1 MSAATVL
8 VHEVKA
14 GLAAPV
20 EMLIIEGEGGVGT
33 EVVFQLFSTL
43 AAGVEREEKLLQASL
58 NLDDKVQH
66 LVDHITA

>member
-33 EVVFQLFSTL
+33 EVVFQLFSAL
-43 AAGVEREEKLLQASL
+43 AAGVERDEGLLQASL